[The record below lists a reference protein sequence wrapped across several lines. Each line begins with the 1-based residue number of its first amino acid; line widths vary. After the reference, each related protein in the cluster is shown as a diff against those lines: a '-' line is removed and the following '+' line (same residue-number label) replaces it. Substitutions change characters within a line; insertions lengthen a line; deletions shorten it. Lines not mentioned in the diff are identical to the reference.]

1 MRLYNEAED
10 NIKVVKVENYSVF
23 RNLFKSKYLFYLLI
37 AYTVYVFVNAA
48 LSFLD
53 GGVAMAIINL
63 LVHGAICASL
73 WLFAKDNRNNNDDKL
88 ELKSTK
94 IFQIA
99 HAVKYVVV
107 FILLVL
113 AIILVVFTWLDAAN
127 VAKQAVVKAQSS
139 LIEGELI
146 AAKAARNKV
155 FWSSVGTLVFFVA
168 FSIIVLVYYKAVMCV
183 VDCMNKYNEKGTHFW
198 NELKFL
204 SIILF
209 VTAGLTIVFGALGAT
224 GALNGLCAKVLA
236 DKGVQNVTVFAG
248 GLGWLSFVG
257 RVLFA
262 AICVCLGLLSL
273 KAYKVMSTTETSHV
287 EYYNRETGE
296 RINEEDLPKEPVK
309 VKEEDEET
317 LE

>member
-37 AYTVYVFVNAA
+37 AYTVYVFANAA

-183 VDCMNKYNEKGTHFW
+183 VDCMNKYNEKGTHLTGNIGNNRAAYFRHISRAGVV
-198 NELKFL
+198 FL
-204 SIILF
+204 DF
-209 VTAGLTIVFGALGAT
+209 
-224 GALNGLCAKVLA
+224 
-236 DKGVQNVTVFAG
+236 
-248 GLGWLSFVG
+248 
-257 RVLFA
+257 
-262 AICVCLGLLSL
+262 
-273 KAYKVMSTTETSHV
+273 HV
-287 EYYNRETGE
+287 EARNKSDIPCKVGYPAVDTATLQNTYFNRGE
-296 RINEEDLPKEPVK
+296 VNPNSA
-309 VKEEDEET
+309 T
-317 LE
+317 LMGF